1 MATPDTHDSAA
12 SDGRA
17 AAQLARWQR
26 LLLPF
31 MTGFVAALAAAF
43 FVFSAVHLYRVTGF
57 IEAEH
62 GPNIR
67 QLVGT
72 ELMRATRDA
81 ADREVPPPDAF
92 QRSLLLLEAD
102 TLDKRYHQASALLM
116 SRIWSRQLA
125 FITGMVMAFLGAVF
139 ILGKISESTSNISG
153 EGAGWKVV
161 IASAS
166 PGIVLSTFG
175 TVIVIASMAV
185 QARLEVADAPVYVGT
200 AHVGAPV
207 PADAPAPPPLS
218 LDEFMRSGAPP
229 PAPPVVPGTD
239 EAATH
244 ETPAKPRPQTKTEQA
259 P

>member
-1 MATPDTHDSAA
+1 MAKPDTGQPGTTDEA
-12 SDGRA
+12 A

-31 MTGFVAALAAAF
+31 MTAFVAALAAAF

-67 QLVGT
+67 QLVGA
-72 ELMRATRDA
+72 ELTRAARDA
-81 ADREVPPPDAF
+81 AAQDLATDAF

-139 ILGKISESTSNISG
+139 ILGKINESTSDISG
-153 EGAGWKVV
+153 EGAGWKVAV
-161 IASAS
+161 ASAS

-175 TVIVIASMAV
+175 TVIVVASMAV
-185 QARLEVADAPVYVGT
+185 QSRLEVADAPVYVGT
-200 AHVGAPV
+200 VRQGLAGSSGAP
-207 PADAPAPPPLS
+207 AAPPLS
-218 LDEFMRSGAPP
+218 LDEFMQGGAAPSAGPTGPTGDAPP
-229 PAPPVVPGTD
+229 AGRGEPSTPD
-239 EAATH
+239 E
-244 ETPAKPRPQTKTEQA
+244 
-259 P
+259 

>member
-1 MATPDTHDSAA
+1 MATPGTDEHGTAD
-12 SDGRA
+12 DKA
-17 AAQLARWQR
+17 AAAVSRWQR
-26 LLLPF
+26 RLLPF
-31 MTGFVAALAAAF
+31 MTGFVVALAAAF

-67 QLVGT
+67 QLVGA
-72 ELMRATRDA
+72 ELTRAVRDA
-81 ADREVPPPDAF
+81 APPDAF

-139 ILGKISESTSNISG
+139 ILGKLSESTSNVSG
-153 EGAGWKVV
+153 EGPGWKVV
-161 IASAS
+161 VASAS

-200 AHVGAPV
+200 VRLGTAA
-207 PADAPAPPPLS
+207 ADAPPAPPLS
-218 LDEFMRSGAPP
+218 LDEFMKGGA
-229 PAPPVVPGTD
+229 APVPGQEPD
-239 EAATH
+239 ASAEAPADAGAGSDPSRTPSH
-244 ETPAKPRPQTKTEQA
+244 E
-259 P
+259 